1 VRQQVQADSDV
12 RGAVVER
19 VVPGSSADNAGLQRG
34 DIIMEVNR
42 KPVQSASEVQKAL
55 ADIPKDQDA
64 LVLVW
69 SNGGSTFRVL
79 HPTQG

>member
-1 VRQQVQADSDV
+1 M
-12 RGAVVER
+12 
-19 VVPGSSADNAGLQRG
+19 PGSSADNAGLQRG
-34 DIIMEVNR
+34 DIITEVNR
-42 KPVQSASEVQKAL
+42 KPVRSASEVQQAL
-55 ADIPKDQDA
+55 ADVPKDQDA

>member
-1 VRQQVQADSDV
+1 
-12 RGAVVER
+12 
-19 VVPGSSADNAGLQRG
+19 VVPGSSADDAGLQRG
-34 DIIMEVNR
+34 DVTTEVNR
-42 KPVQSASEVQKAL
+42 KAVGSASDVQKAL
-55 ADIPKDQDA
+55 ADIPQGQDA

>member
-1 VRQQVQADSDV
+1 MPDCNA
-12 RGAVVER
+12 AT
-19 VVPGSSADNAGLQRG
+19 SSL
-34 DIIMEVNR
+34 EVNR